1 MIKPVKTI
9 LCTALILATAL
20 TGCGAELTENLSG
33 DTQEYIDES
42 SSETNM
48 ATLMNVEIEK
58 PEIDPEF
65 DPDFSVY
72 PTGTIAATDFGLK
85 LLKESKKEGK
95 NTLISP
101 LSVLCALGMT
111 ANGAEG
117 DTLDQ
122 MESMFGITR
131 QQMNEYLYGYINALP
146 QGEKYKLTPANSI
159 WIKEME
165 GLKIQEDFL
174 QVNADWHNAEIYKA
188 PFDDFTLDEMNNWV
202 NEKTDGMIPT
212 ILNNIPRDAIM
223 YLINALAFDA
233 EWQNI
238 YESTQIRDGVFTAS
252 DGTNQGVEMMYSN
265 EHQYLEDDGAVG
277 FIKYYADEKY
287 AFAALLPDE
296 GTSLEEYT
304 ASLTAE
310 RLSELLANPQK
321 ITVKTAIP
329 KFRCEYSVELSNI
342 FQRMGMTDAFD
353 PKTADFTSLGSCTEG
368 PLYISRILHKTYI
381 SVDERG
387 TKAGAVTAVEMLRAT
402 AFVPE
407 EVKTVYLDRPFLYML
422 IDCEENLPVFI
433 GTLEWVEQ

>member
-1 MIKPVKTI
+1 MIKPIKTV
-9 LCTALILATAL
+9 LCTALILAAAL
-20 TGCGAELTENLSG
+20 TGCGVEPTENLSG
-33 DTQEYIDES
+33 NTQEYIDES

-58 PEIDPEF
+58 PEVDPEA
-65 DPDFSVY
+65 DPELTVY

-85 LLKESKKEGK
+85 LLKESMKEGE
-95 NTLISP
+95 NALISP

-117 DTLDQ
+117 DTLKQ
-122 MESMFGITR
+122 MEMLFGISR

-159 WIKEME
+159 WIKDME

-174 QVNADWHNAEIYKA
+174 QANADWHNAEIYKA
-188 PFDDFTLDEMNNWV
+188 PFDNSTVEEINNWV
-202 NEKTDGMIPT
+202 NENTDGMIPT
-212 ILNNIPRDAIM
+212 ILNNIPRDAVM

-238 YESTQIRDGVFTAS
+238 YESTQIRDGIFTAS
-252 DGTNQGVEMMYSN
+252 DGTKQDVEMMYSD

-277 FIKYYADEKY
+277 FIKYYVDEKY

-296 GTSLEEYT
+296 GTSLEDYT

-329 KFRCEYSVELSNI
+329 KFRCEYSVELNDI
-342 FQRMGMTDAFD
+342 LHHMGMTHAFD
-353 PKTADFTSLGSCTEG
+353 REAADFTSMGSCTEG

-402 AFVPE
+402 ALAPE

>member
-9 LCTALILATAL
+9 LSTALILAAAL
-20 TGCGAELTENLSG
+20 TGCGAEPTENLTK
-33 DTQEYIDES
+33 DTQEYIDQS

-48 ATLMNVEIEK
+48 ATLMNVEMEK
-58 PEIDPEF
+58 PEIGPEF
-65 DPDFSVY
+65 DSEFSVY
-72 PTGTIAATDFGLK
+72 PTGTVAATDFGLE
-85 LLKESKKEGK
+85 LLKESMKEGE
-95 NTLISP
+95 NALISP

-117 DTLDQ
+117 DTLEQ
-122 MESMFGITR
+122 MEMLFGITR

-146 QGEKYKLTPANSI
+146 QGEKYKLTPTNSI

-174 QVNADWHNAEIYKA
+174 QANADWHNAEIYKA
-188 PFDDFTLDEMNNWV
+188 PFDASTLDEINNWV

-223 YLINALAFDA
+223 YLINALTFDA

-238 YESTQIRDGVFTAS
+238 YESTQIRDGFFTAS
-252 DGTNQGVEMMYSN
+252 DGTKQGVEMMYSN
-265 EHQYLEDDGAVG
+265 EYQYLEDDGAVG
-277 FIKYYADEKY
+277 FLKYYADEKY

-296 GTSLEEYT
+296 GTNLEEYT

-321 ITVKTAIP
+321 ITVETAIP
-329 KFRCEYSVELSNI
+329 KFRCEYSVELNNI
-342 FQRMGMTDAFD
+342 LQHMGMTHAFD
-353 PKTADFTSLGSCTEG
+353 RETADFTSMGSCTEG
-368 PLYISRILHKTYI
+368 PLCISRILHKTYI

-402 AFVPE
+402 AFVPD